1 MIETEDSDEKTV
13 NEVLDKIRNNYK
25 TLDEGE
31 FNYELILGLAA
42 DSFKY
47 LNPKIEKNIEFLN
60 GHPDSKKR
68 FEIMTKFLDRLESEK
83 SFSIRSED
91 EPERA
96 FLEAKKALQNMEIPF
111 ENYKKFGD
119 SNDIEKAKEA
129 LCKMYAFNYEDVCK
143 YFFKLYARII
153 SGKKIESCPTCIDII
168 KKYEP
173 DMEFILQYFIPQIRN
188 SIHHN
193 DAYYDHT
200 DKVVIFPDREKK
212 PIGITIDHLRVGCS
226 MQIVNKVC
234 MSTVEDSKRLET
246 GKVARHYYE
255 KTEEFCKILQIEFK
269 QVLKLCLKTG
279 MNLLQVHNVL
289 ERKVKAL
296 QD

>member
-1 MIETEDSDEKTV
+1 MSEPRNSDEKTV
-13 NEVLDKIRNNYK
+13 NEVLDKLRSNYK
-25 TLDEGE
+25 NLNEDE
-31 FNYELILGLAA
+31 FNYELIVGSAS
-42 DSFKY
+42 DSLRI
-47 LNPKIEKNIEFLN
+47 LNKTMEDEIQIVNN
-60 GHPDSKKR
+60 HPDSKKR
-68 FEIMTKFLDRLESEK
+68 FEIITKFLTRLESEK
-83 SFSIRSED
+83 SFDIGKENI
-91 EPERA
+91 PEHD
-96 FLEAKKALQNMEIPF
+96 FLETKKSIQNLDIPF

-119 SNDIEKAKEA
+119 SNDIEKAKDA

-153 SGKKIESCPTCIDII
+153 SGKKIESCSTCIDII

-234 MSTVEDSKRLET
+234 MSAVEDSKRLAA
-246 GKVARHYYE
+246 GKVAQYYHE
-255 KTEEFCKILQIEFK
+255 KTEEYCKILQVDFK
-269 QVLKLCLKTG
+269 QVLKMCLATG

-289 ERKVKAL
+289 ERKIKRM
-296 QD
+296 QN